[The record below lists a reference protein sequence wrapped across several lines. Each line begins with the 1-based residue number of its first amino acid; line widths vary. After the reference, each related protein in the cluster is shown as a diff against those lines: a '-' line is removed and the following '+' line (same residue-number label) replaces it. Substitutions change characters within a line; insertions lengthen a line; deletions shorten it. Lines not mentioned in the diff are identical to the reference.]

1 MKQFDLFISPLP
13 SARRA
18 MPYIVLLQS
27 DFARTGRDRVVAP
40 LIVRQ
45 RTPPIEWR
53 LMPRVVVEGQELN
66 VLIPGLTAVSAD
78 ELRRPVGNLA
88 AERDAIVAALDF
100 LFLGI

>member
-1 MKQFDLFISPLP
+1 MKQFDLFANPLP

-18 MPYIVLLQS
+18 TPYIVLLQS
-27 DFARTGRDRVVAP
+27 DLARTGRDRVVAP
-40 LIVRQ
+40 LIIRG

-53 LMPRVVVEGQELN
+53 LMPRVIVDGRELN
-66 VLIPGLTAVSAD
+66 ILIPGLTVVSVRD
-78 ELRRPVGNLA
+78 LHEPVGSIA

>member
-1 MKQFDLFISPLP
+1 MKQFDLFANPLP

-40 LIVRQ
+40 LIVRS

-53 LMPRVVVEGQELN
+53 LMPRVVVEGRELN
-66 VLIPGLTAVSAD
+66 ILIPGLTAVSAS
-78 ELRRPVGNLA
+78 ELGKPVGSLA